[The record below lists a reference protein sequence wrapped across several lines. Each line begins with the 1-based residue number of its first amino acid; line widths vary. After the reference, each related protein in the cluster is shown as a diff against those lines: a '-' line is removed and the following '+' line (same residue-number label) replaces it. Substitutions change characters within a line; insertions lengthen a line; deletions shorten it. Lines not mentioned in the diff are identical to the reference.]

1 MSSLIRTRWAAIG
14 AAIAVTLGAG
24 GLGIANAALGSGE
37 RAVFVPITPCRV
49 LDTRAGSAV
58 ATRQTPLGAGET
70 YTQNAHGNNGLCSGI
85 PTDATA
91 LSLNVTAINATVA
104 GTYLTFWP
112 TGAPLPDASSLN
124 PVPGQPPT
132 PNAVVTDVSTGGQF
146 NIFNFSGT
154 VNLLVDINGYYVD
167 HNHDDRYYTK
177 AEIDAAAAQ
186 DAAQDKW
193 ISIDPLVV
201 HVGGGASAVVSSP
214 IGLDLPGGRGASD
227 PAPQFEFGFT
237 VPPDQT
243 VNAPMTVE
251 ILWSINESACTVNL
265 RPNFSLITR
274 RGSVSQF
281 GNTMTASDLVPA
293 APNTTVRTTATVPA
307 VGIGLAPGDGVL
319 LGFYRASFGDSC
331 NQPIRITGIRVVYT

>member
-24 GLGIANAALGSGE
+24 GLGIANASIGSGE

-70 YTQNAHGNNGLCSGI
+70 YTQNAHGNNGLCTGI

-112 TGAPLPDASSLN
+112 TGASLPDASSLN

-132 PNAVVTDVSTGGQF
+132 PNAVVTDISTGGQF

-154 VNLLVDINGYYVD
+154 VNLLVDINGYFVD
-167 HNHDDRYYTK
+167 HNHDDRYYTRT
-177 AEIDAAAAQ
+177 EVDAGRTL
-186 DAAQDKW
+186 DKW
-193 ISIDPLVV
+193 ISIDPLAVNLRT
-201 HVGGGASAVVSSP
+201 GAVISSGSGANA
-214 IGLDLPGGRGASD
+214 GLVLPDSGF
-227 PAPQFEFGFT
+227 PFFEFGFT
-237 VPPDQT
+237 VPPDYT
-243 VNAPMTVE
+243 PNAAITVE
-251 ILWSINESACTVNL
+251 ILWHTFSTSCTIDL
-265 RPNFSLITR
+265 FSSHYGVSR
-274 RGSVSQF
+274 RGQPVRGLAARSFSVVS
-281 GNTMTASDLVPA
+281 AS
-293 APNTTVRTTATVPA
+293 APDSVNTTTSSTATVPTI
-307 VGIGLAPGDGVL
+307 GFGLAPADAVI
-319 LGFYRASFGDSC
+319 LGFFRGADACST
-331 NQPIRITGIRVVYT
+331 PIIVTGIRVLYT